1 MYCQHKNN
9 IYSLLTARYSLLTA
23 RFNNIVYLILL
34 CFAEEG
40 VVSVH
45 NVATKE
51 NGDFDE
57 IFGTA
62 TAPDPDFPGELEVSF
77 PGSKYKDDFLL

>member
-1 MYCQHKNN
+1 M
-9 IYSLLTARYSLLTA
+9 
-23 RFNNIVYLILL
+23 
-34 CFAEEG
+34 
-40 VVSVH
+40 VSVH

>member
-1 MYCQHKNN
+1 
-9 IYSLLTARYSLLTA
+9 
-23 RFNNIVYLILL
+23 
-34 CFAEEG
+34 

-77 PGSKYKDDFLL
+77 PGSKYKDDFLLLNAWDTLKKVHSCLVTYIL

>member
-1 MYCQHKNN
+1 LQC
-9 IYSLLTARYSLLTA
+9 S
-23 RFNNIVYLILL
+23 V
-34 CFAEEG
+34 EEG

-62 TAPDPDFPGELEVSF
+62 TAPDPAFPGELEVSF
-77 PGSKYKDDFLL
+77 PGSKYKDDFLLQIAWCTL

>member
-1 MYCQHKNN
+1 M
-9 IYSLLTARYSLLTA
+9 
-23 RFNNIVYLILL
+23 
-34 CFAEEG
+34 
-40 VVSVH
+40 H

-77 PGSKYKDDFLL
+77 PGSKYKDDFLLYSAWYTLKKVNACLVTYIVYHHFFFAILLMYIILETSF